1 LTGEAYT
8 IDNSPFITQGHYY
21 VVSVGGTTSLNG
33 VSNWTIGDW
42 VIAGANNQWT
52 KLDHSQVDGTGT
64 TGNLT
69 KWSSTSVIADSIVSE
84 SGSAI
89 TVDGSLTTNTNLS
102 STGNFT
108 VNTDK
113 FTVAASS
120 GNTAFTGDLAINTD
134 KFTVNATSGNTLV
147 AGDLDVNGANADFA
161 GEIDANG
168 EIRSYYNGANYS
180 RLLSTVDGGSVAGFN
195 SSGGSFIIRDH
206 SYSQIVSDGNLGL
219 GITGQFAIQKVHI
232 QGTGTTYMH
241 IANDTT
247 GSLSTDGADIGFLT
261 GQTALQIINRENDS
275 VIISTNDLPRVTID
289 GSGNST
295 FAGNVTADKLVVDG
309 ASNSN
314 ISQFALTRTDYSW
327 GIFNETNLR
336 FYVQSGNTT
345 TPSTQVLELNTSGNA
360 TFAGNIILNNN
371 TGELQSKD
379 AAGTAARILTMDNAD
394 TLILGN
400 PTTVD
405 DIRFDVDTYG
415 EGAMMI
421 KSSGQI
427 LIGTDTPRGLTT
439 IEQGNAN
446 TVGLVINSTSS
457 SYSPK
462 LYLRDQGGAGYSEIQ
477 ANNDL
482 YLNTTNVGIGTDD
495 PDYKVDTLGTNQYAL
510 RLNTTDADG
519 CFLTLQTNSV
529 AKSYIGTSYH
539 LLLGTQSADDTTIR
553 AEGNLQFSAGGS
565 TERMRIDSSG
575 FVTIKNNPDTTNAS
589 LTLSNTDGTIN
600 IDQSIGYL
608 NFYSN
613 DNSTSS
619 TGGVGGISVK
629 AEEAFNTSFTPT
641 YMSFYTHARTN
652 NDGTSLGNVTERMR
666 ITSDGKIGIDEDSPL
681 AKLTVNQ
688 DSLVDTEG
696 IMVQSGNDPGNGG
709 VAIFKS
715 ANLVGTISALGSQG
729 ELSFMTA
736 GGNERMKITS
746 TGQTIIDGSEAGTI
760 LSLTNRNAAPYGLS
774 ITFPSGTNTTNQ
786 YFIGCGDSG
795 AGRFYVYANGNV
807 VNSNNSYGAI
817 SDAKLKENIVD
828 ATPKLDDLMKV
839 KVRNYNLIGDDKK
852 QIGVVAQEIKNVFPS
867 LVEDTKEPE
876 SEETTKSVKY
886 SVLVPIMLKAIQEL
900 KAEVDSLKKECNC
913 K

>member
-1 LTGEAYT
+1 MANEFIIRKGFKSLQDSELTGSLNLSGNIVAGGTVEASFASST
-8 IDNSPFITQGHYY
+8 STAISGAFDSVSSSLSSRVADQESFSSSLDNTFATDSDLNL
-21 VVSVGGTTSLNG
+21 VSSSVDSINAATSSYALANQISGSTTSLSSSLASELLKN
-33 VSNWTIGDW
+33 
-42 VIAGANNQWT
+42 
-52 KLDHSQVDGTGT
+52 T
-64 TGNLT
+64 TDTL
-69 KWSSTSVIADSIVSE
+69 
-84 SGSAI
+84 
-89 TVDGSLTTNTNLS
+89 
-102 STGNFT
+102 
-108 VNTDK
+108 
-113 FTVAASS
+113 
-120 GNTAFTGDLAINTD
+120 TGDLTVTGTLTAQDLHVQEVTSSIVFSSGSN
-134 KFTVNATSGNTLV
+134 KFGT
-147 AGDLDVNGANADFA
+147 
-161 GEIDANG
+161 
-168 EIRSYYNGANYS
+168 
-180 RLLSTVDGGSVAGFN
+180 LSTD
-195 SSGGSFIIRDH
+195 
-206 SYSQIVSDGNLGL
+206 
-219 GITGQFAIQKVHI
+219 TQKF
-232 QGTGTTYMH
+232 
-241 IANDTT
+241 T
-247 GSLSTDGADIGFLT
+247 GSLQVS
-261 GQTALQIINRENDS
+261 
-275 VIISTNDLPRVTID
+275 
-289 GSGNST
+289 GSGT
-295 FAGNVTADKLVVDG
+295 FAGNVR
-309 ASNSN
+309 
-314 ISQFALTRTDYSW
+314 I
-327 GIFNETNLR
+327 
-336 FYVQSGNTT
+336 
-345 TPSTQVLELNTSGNA
+345 
-360 TFAGNIILNNN
+360 
-371 TGELQSKD
+371 SKD
-379 AAGTAARILTMDNAD
+379 DATLEINNSSTGLTNAD
-394 TLILGN
+394 LYISVEDTGQA
-400 PTTVD
+400 
-405 DIRFDVDTYG
+405 DVRQYGTYPL
-415 EGAMMI
+415 AFW
-421 KSSGQI
+421 
-427 LIGTDTPRGLTT
+427 T
-439 IEQGNAN
+439 
-446 TVGLVINSTSS
+446 
-457 SYSPK
+457 
-462 LYLRDQGGAGYSEIQ
+462 
-477 ANNDL
+477 NN
-482 YLNTTNVGIGTDD
+482 V
-495 PDYKVDTLGTNQYAL
+495 
-510 RLNTTDADG
+510 
-519 CFLTLQTNSV
+519 
-529 AKSYIGTSYH
+529 
-539 LLLGTQSADDTTIR
+539 
-553 AEGNLQFSAGGS
+553 
-565 TERMRIDSSG
+565 ERMRIDSSG

-619 TGGVGGISVK
+619 TGGIGGISVK